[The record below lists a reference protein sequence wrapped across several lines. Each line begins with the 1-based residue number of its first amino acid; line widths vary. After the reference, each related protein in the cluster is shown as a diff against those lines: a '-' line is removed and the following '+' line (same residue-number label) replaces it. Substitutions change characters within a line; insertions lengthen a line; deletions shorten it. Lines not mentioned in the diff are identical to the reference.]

1 MTEILKISSE
11 IIEDG
16 NFNKLNTLLTYPMT
30 DDLAKTLRSIF
41 FYLQDQKIFT
51 IKYGPEWK

>member
-16 NFNKLNTLLTYPMT
+16 NFNKLNTLLSYPMT

-41 FYLQDQKIFT
+41 FYLQD
-51 IKYGPEWK
+51 